1 MHSLANWKTSD
12 FVVFAGNHLEQ
23 QISSCLM
30 EDEMGNHFFL
40 SLCVYIDLS
49 FPYLIHVTLQT
60 EPFTCRPWRTK
71 TSLPLTGDGGGLF
84 GRTPDVC
91 FLGCGDGGRR
101 AQANV
106 LFTQSNV
113 QSYSQFWHWAK
124 GTYTSLKK
132 FATPTGFLT
141 LFNFSRLAKDNFQLF
156 IVLPAVKIAPLL
168 PWKRYKSWKWSTPNL
183 DWTAWRKS
191 SCYRYDKSPF
201 SWTRM

>member
-30 EDEMGNHFFL
+30 EDEMGNRFFL

-113 QSYSQFWHWAK
+113 QSYSQF
-124 GTYTSLKK
+124 
-132 FATPTGFLT
+132 
-141 LFNFSRLAKDNFQLF
+141 
-156 IVLPAVKIAPLL
+156 
-168 PWKRYKSWKWSTPNL
+168 
-183 DWTAWRKS
+183 
-191 SCYRYDKSPF
+191 
-201 SWTRM
+201 